1 MKLNIGKSLMLAA
14 ACLTAVCAG
23 SQELYRSVPQSPYTF
38 YYSISNEEAATF
50 FADPQPQ
57 KIYPLLHTKTDS
69 VLTALSADPK
79 LPNGHYIKVGT
90 RANKVYAD
98 VMTVQHFFPYIFN
111 NGNELM
117 VRVLDTLGQNIA
129 TAEVYAGKSRLKY
142 DKKMQLYTLPKAKN
156 GLLLIRHDGLD
167 AYYKLYNSL
176 AARKAEN
183 EPLYIVNGKVS
194 SDIRRIPPSE
204 VTSINVLAGDDA
216 IAAYGSKG
224 ANGVV
229 VITTNAGYRPV
240 EISKAAEPYF
250 FAVTSKPKY
259 RPNDTVRFKFYLL
272 DSSKRFVRDSVN
284 VYVSQNS
291 RRKVMTI
298 SPYAPGFY
306 TGSFV
311 LDDSLELRLDQ
322 PVALE
327 VTNANDPKQKAK
339 YENLFIYEDYELKSS
354 SLSLRLDNEKQH
366 YGDSLIA
373 YATALDGN
381 DLPLS
386 SAKLIVN
393 ASRPYFSKSF
403 ERLSYFPVLGLYSD
417 TLALAPDGT
426 ARIAIPWQQMPKA
439 NFSYDISVTL
449 LTPDG
454 ERTVEN
460 RAVSFVYKDEQIKR
474 SISSGK
480 VHFEYLVSGKSSPGF
495 AYIYGYDSNGKLI
508 QQESG
513 NLPYSIALDPYI
525 NKYKVTVGDKTE
537 FIGMDDT
544 PDSLFVTAVRK
555 PNSVVFTTTNP
566 RRINFNYFVYCGS
579 KLVKKGTGKEF
590 RFSSREKLNQ
600 DYFVSLQYMWGG
612 RVKSREFSSYYES
625 DDVLRLSVK
634 QKPMVFPGETST
646 VEVTATRKG
655 APVAGVDI
663 TAYAPTAKFRP
674 SLPDDFFAFGTPSF
688 SERRKAFDYKLRQV
702 VLPNTIKFNMDRLDT
717 MFFGRLDTI
726 ERYRFMY
733 PDTPYYKARVP
744 ASVPQIAP
752 FVFSKGEQVPVHVV
766 YVDNR
771 PVYISF
777 VTNSNAYSSMVVPG
791 RHQVWVRTADYL
803 YDLGIVE
810 VRAGEKLIVSLDADR
825 YENKASCMR
834 ALSDSEREQL
844 LSCLMPIDGKRP
856 DRFAVQNDVVLNS
869 GFGGGRDV
877 IAGPVARGNVSLL
890 CGNGTHEFEFLPDN
904 KYDFTDTSRVA
915 ITPFT
920 LSAHQEYTSFPHHVP
935 VQGVTDSVYTVSQ
948 LKHDIAQMKMR
959 LRDNARASFDYP
971 CFGSGVE
978 DSLSFVDLSAVR
990 YEFSADSVKSPC
1002 LNYIALTQDST
1013 VVGIFNSNLV
1023 WLPQGDYII
1032 YALFADDSYATLPV
1046 TVRKG
1051 FSTYV
1056 SDRVIVRRP
1065 SSRSDVYGEFLDM
1078 IAQTVLAS
1086 NPSFYQSMLRALNQ
1100 PFARTALQVYDL
1112 AKEKQRLS
1120 VSSNKFGCFVKDSK
1134 GLPVVDATVVVTTDH
1149 STRLTT
1155 KTDFSGFFS
1164 FTVPNSVRSLAAV
1177 ITAHNFRPY
1186 EIAIDIEPKSGNSIE
1201 ETSVT
1206 LTPAYSGFTEY
1217 SRPYYLVDVAEPKW
1231 NNYSMLTPLRDGG
1244 DIAYSMPGVPSS
1256 FDDAVRVRGVAS
1268 LESSSS
1274 APASPLYVVDGVVR
1288 DDISDIPASSIKKME
1303 RLRRVPSIYGARGK
1317 ANGVI
1322 VVTTNRSN
1330 TQDPVINEAYIPS
1343 EPSSSIRSNFSDFA
1357 FWQPSLRTD
1366 AEGKASFSV
1375 TFPDDVTRWKTYFL
1389 GLESNKYSAVAEGDV
1404 LAYKPLMAQ
1413 LSVPR
1418 FLVQGDTV
1426 SVIGTVRSVGSSA
1439 ESLSLSFAVD
1449 SVNVA
1454 SRNVNLRPRTGH
1466 VDSVRVVAPV
1476 SSDTL
1481 TASFRLDRSSDGY
1494 YDGERKAIPLL
1505 RKGMAKTEG
1514 QFAVLSSDTAI
1525 SISLPQGMSELTL
1538 MSSELPVLQKE
1549 LDNLS
1554 QSAYMC
1560 NEQLASK
1567 LYAYLLKDQ
1576 LCRKQD
1582 VRFRDKKSVR
1592 RIIKALWENQNAEG
1606 GWGWWNVSATELWIT
1621 SHVMGALELARSLG
1635 YSVPL
1640 RVSRED
1646 MSERLSMEMTYDY
1659 APSKLLQ
1666 LALLSHSIDP
1676 GRNYASV
1683 ISAIDAK
1690 IARRDVDGRPVY
1702 PFSTQEL
1709 FQLTRL
1715 KQQCS
1720 QPYSLS
1726 ALSPFIAKTSAGNLY
1741 FTSYTDRESLSR
1753 VPYSNDVA
1761 LSLVGYDILAS
1772 ASDSR
1777 AVKVRN
1783 GFYERLGA
1791 EGWGNTYLS
1800 AGVLSHLVASLQPD
1814 DSYAVVNVSGA
1825 AKARVDSF
1833 PYIMP
1838 VSGKSITLTK
1848 KGKAPVFVSVV
1859 KSSWVANPKA
1869 DGTYAAVS
1877 TEVPALVVG
1886 KPAALTVSVDMKAS
1900 AEYVR
1905 IEVPIPAGCSYE
1917 DDSKLWSA
1925 GESYR
1930 ECHKDKVVIYCRSLS
1945 QGTHKF
1951 TIPVMPRF
1959 RGSYTMNPARMD
1971 LMYFPAISA
1980 NSAMQRVVI
1989 R

>member
-23 SQELYRSVPQSPYTF
+23 SQELYKSVPQSPYTF
-38 YYSISNEEAATF
+38 YYSISNEEAAAF
-50 FADPQPQ
+50 FADPKPQ
-57 KIYPLLHTKTDS
+57 KIYPLLHTKVDS
-69 VLTALSADPK
+69 VLTALYADPK
-79 LPNGHYIKVGT
+79 LQNGHYIRVRT
-90 RANKVYAD
+90 RSNKVYAD
-98 VMTVQHFFPYIFN
+98 VMTVQHFFPYVFN
-111 NGNELM
+111 NGNDLM

-129 TAEVYAGKSRLKY
+129 SAEVFAGKARLKY

-156 GLLLIRHDGLD
+156 GLLLIRYEGLD
-167 AYYKLYNSL
+167 AYYKLSNSL
-176 AARKAEN
+176 ASRKGAN
-183 EPLYIVNGKVS
+183 EPLYIVNGKEVS
-194 SDIRRIPPSE
+194 NISSIPPSE
-204 VTSINVLAGDDA
+204 VYAVNVLKGDEA
-216 IAAYGSKG
+216 IAAYGEKG

-229 VITTNAGYRPV
+229 VITTKSGYRPV
-240 EISKAAEPYF
+240 EIGKTAEPYF
-250 FAVTSKPKY
+250 FAVASQPKY

-272 DSSKRFVRDSVN
+272 DSRKRFVRDSVN
-284 VYVSQNS
+284 VFVSQDS
-291 RRKVMTI
+291 KKKVMTL
-298 SPYAPGFY
+298 SPYAAGLY

-327 VTNANDPKQKAK
+327 VAKATDPKQKAK

-354 SLSLRLDNEKQH
+354 SLSLRLDEEKQL

-373 YATALDGN
+373 YATAMDGN

-403 ERLSYFPVLGLYSD
+403 ERLSYFPVMGLYSD
-417 TLALAPDGT
+417 TLTLAPDGT

-460 RAVSFVYKDEQIKR
+460 RTVSFVYKDEQIKR

-480 VHFEYLVSGKSSPGF
+480 VHFEYLVSGKSSSGF

-544 PDSLFVTAVRK
+544 PDSLYVTAVRK

-663 TAYAPTAKFRP
+663 TAYAPTAKFHP
-674 SLPDDFFAFGTPSF
+674 SLPEDFFTFGTPSF
-688 SERRKAFDYKLRQV
+688 AERRKAFDYKLRQV
-702 VLPNTIKFNMDRLDT
+702 VLPNSIEFNMDRLDT
-717 MFFGRLDTI
+717 TFFGRLDTI

-752 FVFSKGEQVPVHVV
+752 FVFSKGQQIPVHVV

-777 VTNSNAYSSMVVPG
+777 VTNNNAFSSMVVPG
-791 RHQVWVRTADYL
+791 RHQLWVRTADYL

-810 VRAGEKLIVSLDADR
+810 VRAGEKLIVSLDADKF
-825 YENKASCMR
+825 ENKASCMR

-844 LSCLMPIDGKRP
+844 LSCLMPIDGKRA
-856 DRFAVQNDVVLNS
+856 DRFVVQNDVVLNP
-869 GFGGGRDV
+869 GFGGRDV
-877 IAGPVARGNVSLL
+877 IAGPVSRGNVSLV
-890 CGNGTHEFEFLPDN
+890 CDNSVHEFEFLPDN

-920 LSAHQEYTSFPHHVP
+920 ISAHQEYTSFPHHVP

-948 LKHDIAQMKMR
+948 LKHDIAFRKMS

-990 YEFSADSVKSPC
+990 YKFSADSLKSQC

-1013 VVGIFNSNLV
+1013 VVGIFNSNSV
-1023 WLPQGDYII
+1023 WLPQGEYII
-1032 YALFADDSYATLPV
+1032 YALFADDSYATVPV
-1046 TVRKG
+1046 SVRKG
-1051 FSTYV
+1051 YSTHV
-1056 SDRVIVRRP
+1056 SDNVLVCRP

-1078 IAQTVLAS
+1078 IAQTVLVS

-1112 AKEKQRLS
+1112 SKEKQKLS

-1134 GLPVVDATVVVTTDH
+1134 GLPVADATVVVTTDH

-1217 SRPYYLVDVAEPKW
+1217 SRPYYLVDGAEPKW

-1322 VVTTNRSN
+1322 VVTTNRNN
-1330 TQDPVINEAYIPS
+1330 TQDPVVNEAYVSS
-1343 EPSSSIRSNFSDFA
+1343 ETSSSIRSNFSDCA
-1357 FWQPSLRTD
+1357 FWQPSLTTD
-1366 AEGKASFSV
+1366 ADGKASFTV
-1375 TFPDDVTRWKTYFL
+1375 AFPDDVTRWKTYFL

-1404 LAYKPLMAQ
+1404 LSYKPLMAQ
-1413 LSVPR
+1413 LSAPR
-1418 FLVQGDTV
+1418 FMIQGDTA
-1426 SVIGTVRSVGSSA
+1426 SVIGTVRSTGSSA
-1439 ESLSLSFAVD
+1439 EALSVSFAVD

-1454 SRNVNLRPRTGH
+1454 SRNVNLRPRTGY
-1466 VDSVRVVAPV
+1466 VDSARIVAPV
-1476 SSDTL
+1476 TSDTL
-1481 TASFRLDRSSDGY
+1481 TASFRLDRASDGY
-1494 YDGERKAIPLL
+1494 YDGERKTIPLL
-1505 RKGMAKTEG
+1505 PRGMSKTEG
-1514 QFAVLSSDTAI
+1514 QFAVLSSDTTI
-1525 SISLPQGMSELTL
+1525 SISLPQGASDL
-1538 MSSELPVLQKE
+1538 MLVSGELPLVQTEIEK
-1549 LDNLS
+1549 LS
-1554 QSAYMC
+1554 QSRYMC
-1560 NEQLASK
+1560 NEQLASR

-1576 LCRKQD
+1576 FCRKHD
-1582 VRFRDKKSVR
+1582 TKFREKKEVRKL
-1592 RIIKALWENQNAEG
+1592 IKALWENQNAEG
-1606 GWGWWNVSATELWIT
+1606 GWGWWNVSSTELWIT
-1621 SHVMGALELARSLG
+1621 SHVVDALLLARSLG
-1635 YSVPL
+1635 YNVPL
-1640 RVSRED
+1640 RVSFDD

-1666 LALLSHSIDP
+1666 LALLSYSIAP

-1690 IARRDVDGRPVY
+1690 IAKREADGRPVY

-1709 FQLTRL
+1709 FQFVRL

-1726 ALSPFIAKTSAGNLY
+1726 VLSPFMAKTSAGNLY
-1741 FTSYTDRESLSR
+1741 FTSYTDRESLAR
-1753 VPYSNDVA
+1753 LPYSNDVA
-1761 LSLVGYDILAS
+1761 LSLVGYDILA
-1772 ASDSR
+1772 AALDSR

-1783 GFYERLGA
+1783 GFYERMGVD
-1791 EGWGNTYLS
+1791 GWGNTYLS
-1800 AGVLSHLVASLQPD
+1800 AKVLGHLASSLQPD

-1848 KGKAPVFVSVV
+1848 KGKAPVFASVV

-1869 DGTYAAVS
+1869 DFTYATVS
-1877 TEVPALVVG
+1877 TAVPELTVG
-1886 KPAALTVSVDMKAS
+1886 KQASLTVNVDLKAS

-1945 QGTHKF
+1945 QGSHKF
-1951 TIPVMPRF
+1951 TIPLMPRF

-1980 NSAMQRVVI
+1980 NSAMQRVVVK
-1989 R
+1989 